1 KGKQWVGSGAGAAN
15 AAGSLSRRERGG
27 VRGYKLS
34 WDLNPLTPTLSPAG
48 RGSPALPWSD
58 SLPANETGDATVDCR
73 ARWFGSAPGSS
84 GGRLVVAAAQPCARG
99 LRGDR
104 RLARIRA
111 LGGAVLHRL

>member
-1 KGKQWVGSGAGAAN
+1 
-15 AAGSLSRRERGG
+15 
-27 VRGYKLS
+27 KLS
-34 WDLNPLTPTLSPAG
+34 WDLNPLTPTFSPAG

-111 LGGAVLHRL
+111 LGGAVLHRLHRGYRLRPRSGVAAEFHRGLFEL